1 MVWGVDFMLRSDE
14 RTGDTRKTIGTRR
27 KEMNRFL
34 RWFFPGR
41 VRLTETAVAVIF
53 ASGAGMGTSL
63 PTDSSRAGIPVVVE
77 DFESYASDSALA
89 KAWYRPPHGNQVLQS
104 REENI
109 KNSGR
114 WCLKLEYQTE
124 PGKGGDYVAVCRVHP
139 WNLAGTDAVR
149 FWVKPDGSGRHLD
162 FEMNIADSS
171 GRNIHD
177 LWSVRL
183 NFEKGDDGPRTE
195 TVRFCDLRHNT
206 LYRDSPNVS
215 PVFKPA
221 DVIEIAFYIG
231 GPESRASEG
240 IFYIDDIQA
249 VRLEDDP
256 PSRRV
261 SGPGFEAAAGNA
273 LEAMAR
279 RAEALKIRG
288 VAVVAFFEGD
298 SLRSWTSKMA
308 VVGAM
313 KNAPSGDSKGDNLLA
328 IAYSKA
334 SEMAETLKNSG
345 NAGRPPMTGEF
356 GWPGGLVLR
365 GKAGTWVAAFSGGP
379 SEDDVKVSRAGLETL
394 AGR

>member
-1 MVWGVDFMLRSDE
+1 MMGQPLNF
-14 RTGDTRKTIGTRR
+14 RTFFLQVIVALTAITPSVAAPKTSPGNGAPNGTG
-27 KEMNRFL
+27 
-34 RWFFPGR
+34 PI
-41 VRLTETAVAVIF
+41 VI
-53 ASGAGMGTSL
+53 
-63 PTDSSRAGIPVVVE
+63 E

-89 KAWYRPPHGNQVLQS
+89 KAWYRPPHGNRVIQS

-114 WCLKLEYQTE
+114 YSMKLDYRTE
-124 PGKGGDYVAVCRVHP
+124 PGNGRDYVAVCRVHP

-183 NFEKGDDGPRTE
+183 DFEKGNDEPRTA

-206 LYRDSPNVS
+206 LYRDSPDVS

-231 GPESRASEG
+231 APQSRTGDGA
-240 IFYIDDIQA
+240 FFIDDILA

-256 PSRRV
+256 PSRRA

-279 RAEALKIRG
+279 RAEALKIHG
-288 VAVVAFFEGD
+288 AAVVAFFEGD
-298 SLRSWTSKMA
+298 DVRSWSSKMA

-313 KNAPSGDSKGDNLLA
+313 KNAPSKDSKGDNLLA
-328 IAYSKA
+328 IAYAKAAEMAATLKA
-334 SEMAETLKNSG
+334 SGK
-345 NAGRPPMTGEF
+345 AGRPPMTGEF
-356 GWPGGLVLR
+356 GWEGGLIVR
-365 GKAGTWVAAFSGGP
+365 GRTGFWIAAFSGGP
-379 SEDDVKVSRAGLETL
+379 SEDDVRVSQAGLETL
-394 AGR
+394 ADR

>member
-1 MVWGVDFMLRSDE
+1 MKRLLKRFM
-14 RTGDTRKTIGTRR
+14 I
-27 KEMNRFL
+27 
-34 RWFFPGR
+34 
-41 VRLTETAVAVIF
+41 AVIAGATAAHP
-53 ASGAGMGTSL
+53 ASDGNQKTS
-63 PTDSSRAGIPVVVE
+63 PYGPESRADSFLIIE
-77 DFESYASDSALA
+77 DFESYASDADLA
-89 KAWYRPPHGNQVLQS
+89 KQWYQPPHGNWVRQS

-109 KNSGR
+109 LNSGR
-114 WCLKLEYQTE
+114 YSMKLEYKTE
-124 PGKGGDYVAVCRVHP
+124 PGEGKDYVAVCRIHP

-183 NFEKGDDGPRTE
+183 DFEKGDDAPRMA

-231 GPESRASEG
+231 ASESRTGRGA
-240 IFYIDDIQA
+240 FCIDDIMA
-249 VRLEDDP
+249 VRLDDDP
-256 PSRRV
+256 PSRCV

-279 RAEALKIRG
+279 RAGTLKIHG

-298 SLRSWTSKMA
+298 SVQFWTSKMA

-313 KNAPSGDSKGDNLLA
+313 KNAPSEDSKGDNLLA
-328 IAYSKA
+328 IAYSKV
-334 SEMAETLKNSG
+334 SEMAETQKASG
-345 NAGRPPMTGEF
+345 TAGRPPMTGEF
-356 GWPGGLVLR
+356 GWEGGLIFR
-365 GKAGTWVAAFSGGP
+365 GKTGYWIAAFSGGP
-379 SEDDVKVSRAGLETL
+379 SEDDLKVSQAGLDAL